1 MIFLILKGRIGNQ
14 LFQYAIARM
23 IQEEL
28 GEKTRIIIDESE
40 VLERNWADSLRAY
53 PLPEVEYVQD
63 RKLLKTKGFI
73 IPYLMLCFYYKFIY
87 KTNYCRKYKL
97 EKIFEPILNH
107 FGLVAIEN
115 GYLPYKINKK
125 RNTIIYGFFQSELYF
140 ERISN
145 RLKSELDLIGE
156 LDKSL
161 YPGIDRLKKR
171 NSICIS
177 VMVENGLKNP
187 MYDVCKKEY
196 WEKAIEYMLEQVDN
210 PLFFVCSDNV
220 EYVKEHFIDCEKYD
234 VICQAKGFPVHLS
247 LAAMSLCRH
256 FIIGNTTFGWWA
268 QYLAENESKI
278 VVAPAKWMNIDMP
291 VDIYAGQKG
300 WHLI

>member
-14 LFQYAIARM
+14 LFQYAMART

-28 GEKTRIIIDESE
+28 GEQTRIIIDESE
-40 VLERNWADSLRAY
+40 ILERNWTNSLREY
-53 PLPEVEYVQD
+53 QLPGVEYVQD
-63 RKLLKTKGFI
+63 RKLLKTKSFI
-73 IPYLMLCFYYKFIY
+73 IPYIMLCFYYEFIY
-87 KTNYCRKYKL
+87 KTNYRRKYKL
-97 EKIFEPILNH
+97 EKVFEPILNR

-115 GYLPYKINKK
+115 GYLPYKVNKK

-140 ERISN
+140 ERIN
-145 RLKSELDLIGE
+145 NKLKCELDLTEE
-156 LDKSL
+156 LEKRQ
-161 YPGIDRLKKR
+161 YPGIAGLRER

-196 WEKAIEYMLEQVDN
+196 WERAIEYMLERVDN

-220 EYVKEHFIDCEKYD
+220 EYVKEHFIDCDKYD
-234 VICQAKGFPVHLS
+234 VICQAKGFPAHLS

-268 QYLAENESKI
+268 QYLAGNEDKI
-278 VVAPAKWMNIDMP
+278 VVAPAKWMNVDMP
-291 VDIYAGQKG
+291 IDIYAGQKG

>member
-40 VLERNWADSLRAY
+40 VLERNWIDSLREY
-53 PLPEVEYVQD
+53 PLPDVEYVQD
-63 RKLLKTKGFI
+63 RKMLKTKSFI
-73 IPYLMLCFYYKFIY
+73 IPYLTLCFYYRFIY
-87 KTNYCRKYKL
+87 KTNYRRKYKL
-97 EKIFEPILNH
+97 EKIFEPVLNY

-115 GYLPYKINKK
+115 GYLPYKVNKK
-125 RNTIIYGFFQSELYF
+125 RNTIICGFFQSELYF
-140 ERISN
+140 ERISVK
-145 RLKSELDLIGE
+145 LKESLNLVSELE
-156 LDKSL
+156 NSM
-161 YPGIDRLKKR
+161 YPGISKLRER
-171 NSICIS
+171 NSVCIS
-177 VMVENGLKNP
+177 IMVENGLKNP
-187 MYDVCKKEY
+187 MYDVCTREY
-196 WEKAIEYMLEQVDN
+196 WQKAIEYMLGQVEN

-234 VICQAKGFPVHLS
+234 VICQAKEFPVHLS
-247 LAAMSLCRH
+247 LAAMSLCKH

-268 QYLAENESKI
+268 QYLAENSSKI
-278 VVAPAKWMNIDMP
+278 VVAPSKWMNIDMP
-291 VDIYAGQKG
+291 IDIYAGQKG